1 MGRVVLDDETLL
13 VLVNA
18 FYLKAAWMNPFP
30 ETSTSDAE
38 FHLADSSV
46 VQVPTMIGHVGAQV
60 GADDGWRSARLPY
73 VGGTL
78 VIHEVAAGTTLY
90 VGRVADPREA
100 ID

>member
-30 ETSTSDAE
+30 ETSTSDAD

-78 VIHEVAAGTTLY
+78 RHPRG
-90 VGRVADPREA
+90 GRGHDVVRRSGGGPARGN
-100 ID
+100 